1 MKKIKEI
8 KWKVVLWGLLLLQFL
23 YMLYWGT
30 QKSGYYVD
38 EFFTYDNAHYISA
51 STPERE
57 KLYQADYMEYGKW
70 FDVEELKSK
79 LTVKKEESLLQD
91 SFQYNIST
99 FLNQKPYMA
108 ILNYVEAIFFPG
120 QLNWWSSLSINLVCF
135 ILNQIMLYYIV
146 TRIGHDPKTAF
157 MAMALYGFSGMAI
170 SMFVYVRMYMWLTF
184 LVSTF
189 TYLHILM
196 WKEQC
201 WWKNVLYELAAMFL
215 LLIMFNNSP
224 LPVLYG
230 GAMIFC
236 FSIGLIIKKEW
247 KQVGY
252 YSVPIIIGGV
262 LYATIKTDYIK
273 IFKNPE
279 MAYQSGTLDS
289 PTGALI
295 GQMLAITPS
304 GCLSRIEELLH
315 TISRYLYGHFYVALI
330 YIVMCGIFIIFIIRK
345 RVREK
350 SESIIH
356 NFSAIEIIVLSCT
369 CLYLVSVVIFNL
381 QPIRYYCFIV
391 PEIAVCIAIIFDYMA
406 KYVQKEKVMLLAVYI
421 ALIGEIFYT
430 AKIPRIENLYLQD
443 REGVKSI
450 AEQKG
455 IDSVVIDYKW
465 DDKVMY
471 ECLAYTDET
480 TKVMFV
486 KYEDMNKVELHDN
499 VLVWQRAD
507 ETDKIVQDLQ
517 KKGYTRIDEIA
528 QTHESRV
535 YLCKK

>member
-1 MKKIKEI
+1 M
-8 KWKVVLWGLLLLQFL
+8 W
-23 YMLYWGT
+23 
-30 QKSGYYVD
+30 
-38 EFFTYDNAHYISA
+38 YI
-51 STPERE
+51 
-57 KLYQADYMEYGKW
+57 
-70 FDVEELKSK
+70 
-79 LTVKKEESLLQD
+79 
-91 SFQYNIST
+91 YNI
-99 FLNQKPYMA
+99 
-108 ILNYVEAIFFPG
+108 
-120 QLNWWSSLSINLVCF
+120 
-135 ILNQIMLYYIV
+135 
-146 TRIGHDPKTAF
+146 
-157 MAMALYGFSGMAI
+157 
-170 SMFVYVRMYMWLTF
+170 
-184 LVSTF
+184 
-189 TYLHILM
+189 
-196 WKEQC
+196 
-201 WWKNVLYELAAMFL
+201 
-215 LLIMFNNSP
+215 
-224 LPVLYG
+224 
-230 GAMIFC
+230 
-236 FSIGLIIKKEW
+236 
-247 KQVGY
+247 Y
-252 YSVPIIIGGV
+252 YS
-262 LYATIKTDYIK
+262 
-273 IFKNPE
+273 
-279 MAYQSGTLDS
+279 
-289 PTGALI
+289 
-295 GQMLAITPS
+295 
-304 GCLSRIEELLH
+304 
-315 TISRYLYGHFYVALI
+315 
-330 YIVMCGIFIIFIIRK
+330 K